1 MDLRHDLIERFDYD
15 LWANRQWWTALGKMK
30 DLARAQAT
38 LEHILTAQ
46 RIWLSRMGV
55 EVSQASENLGIDD
68 VAVFV
73 NRAWKMVVTDSVL
86 EQPITYRNLAGFEFT
101 NTVGQIAN
109 HVINHGSYHRGQL
122 RGQAQAEGLE
132 NFPETDLIVFY
143 RERMGLA
150 N

>member
-1 MDLRHDLIERFDYD
+1 MDLRQDLIERFDYD
-15 LWANRQWWTALGKMK
+15 LWANRQWWTALGKLK

-46 RIWLSRMGV
+46 RVWLSRMGV

-73 NRAWKMVVTDSVL
+73 NRAWKMVVTDSAL
-86 EQPITYRNLAGFEFT
+86 DQPITYRNLAGFEFT

-109 HVINHGSYHRGQL
+109 HVVNHGTYHRGQL

-132 NFPETDLIVFY
+132 SFPETDLIVFY

>member
-1 MDLRHDLIERFDYD
+1 MDLRQDLIERFDYD
-15 LWANRQWWTALGKMK
+15 LWANRQWWTALGKLK

-46 RIWLSRMGV
+46 RVWLSRMGV

-73 NRAWKMVVTDSVL
+73 NRAWKMVVTDSSL
-86 EQPITYRNLAGFEFT
+86 DQPITYRNLAGFEFT
-101 NTVGQIAN
+101 NSVAQIAN
-109 HVINHGSYHRGQL
+109 HVINHGTYHRGQL

-143 RERMGLA
+143 RERMSLH

>member
-1 MDLRHDLIERFDYD
+1 MDLRQDLIERFDYD
-15 LWANRQWWTALGKMK
+15 LWANRQWWTALGRLK

-46 RIWLSRMGV
+46 RVWLSRMGV

-73 NRAWKMVVTDSVL
+73 NRAWKMVVTDSAL
-86 EQPITYRNLAGFEFT
+86 DQPITYRNLAGFEFT

-109 HVINHGSYHRGQL
+109 HVVNHGTYHRGQL
-122 RGQAQAEGLE
+122 RGQAHAEGLE
-132 NFPETDLIVFY
+132 SFPETDLIVFY
-143 RERMGLA
+143 RERMSLP

>member
-1 MDLRHDLIERFDYD
+1 MDLRQDLIERFDYD
-15 LWANRQWWTALGKMK
+15 LWANRQWWTALGKLK

-46 RIWLSRMGV
+46 RVWLSRMGV

-73 NRAWKMVVTDSVL
+73 NRAWKMVITDSSL
-86 EQPITYRNLAGFEFT
+86 DQPITYRNLAGFEFT

-109 HVINHGSYHRGQL
+109 HVVNHGTYHRGQL

-132 NFPETDLIVFY
+132 SFPETDLIVFY
-143 RERMGLA
+143 RERMSLP

>member
-15 LWANRQWWTALGKMK
+15 LWANRQWWTALGKFK

-143 RERMGLA
+143 RERMGTA

>member
-132 NFPETDLIVFY
+132 SFPETDLIVFY